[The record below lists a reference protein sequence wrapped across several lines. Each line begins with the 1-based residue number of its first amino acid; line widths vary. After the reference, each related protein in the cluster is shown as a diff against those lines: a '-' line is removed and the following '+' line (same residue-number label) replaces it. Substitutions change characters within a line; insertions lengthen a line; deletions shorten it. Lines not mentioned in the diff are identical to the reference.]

1 MSISMPDPGI
11 KNNGKEPLHPHFG
24 EETETTSQGKVF
36 LVGAGPGDSELITL
50 KGLRALHIADVVVYD
65 RLVNL
70 DLLDEASTHAI
81 RVFVGKESGR
91 HAVQQEEINALLVSY
106 AQQGYTVVRLK
117 GGDPFVFGR
126 GGEEALAL
134 VQANITFEIVSG
146 VSSAFAVPAAAGIP
160 VTHRGLSSSVM
171 VVTGHEDDAS
181 EGSTVNWEA
190 AAMSVK
196 SGGTLVVLMGVKALP
211 RITRCL
217 MQYSL
222 APSTPTAVIQQ
233 GTTPYQRVVV
243 DALDKIA
250 NHAKAVKIK
259 SPAITVI
266 GSAVALSDSLTWF
279 EDAYTNVPQLI
290 AL

>member
-1 MSISMPDPGI
+1 MSIHISERVSQ
-11 KNNGKEPLHPHFG
+11 NNGNVPIHPRFS
-24 EETETTSQGKVF
+24 EETEKTLRGKVF
-36 LVGAGPGDSELITL
+36 LVGAGPGDSELITV
-50 KGLRALHIADVVVYD
+50 KGLRALHKADVVVYD

-70 DLLDEASTHAI
+70 DLLDEAPIHAI

-91 HAVQQEEINALLVSY
+91 HAVKQEEINALLVSY

-134 VQANITFEIVSG
+134 VQANIAFEIVSG
-146 VSSAFAVPAAAGIP
+146 VSSAIAVPAAAGIP
-160 VTHRGLSSSVM
+160 VTHRGLASSIM
-171 VVTGHEDDAS
+171 VVTGHEDDTS
-181 EGSTVNWEA
+181 EASTVNWEA
-190 AAMSVK
+190 AAMSVA

-222 APSTPTAVIQQ
+222 AASTPAAVIQQ
-233 GTTPYQRVVV
+233 GTTSYQRVVV
-243 DALDKIA
+243 DTLDKIA

-266 GSAVALSDSLTWF
+266 GSVVTLSDSLAWF
-279 EDAYTNVPQLI
+279 EDAYADVPQLV

>member
-1 MSISMPDPGI
+1 MSIQMPES
-11 KNNGKEPLHPHFG
+11 KSKGKEPLHPRFG
-24 EETETTSQGKVF
+24 EEKETASRGKVF
-36 LVGAGPGDSELITL
+36 LVGAGPGDSELITV
-50 KGLRALHIADVVVYD
+50 KGLRALQRADVVIYD

-70 DLLDEASTHAI
+70 DLLDEAPISAI

-91 HAVQQEEINALLVSY
+91 HAVQQEEINVLLVSY

-134 VQANITFEIVSG
+134 VQANIAFEVISG
-146 VSSAFAVPAAAGIP
+146 VSSATAVPAAAGIP
-160 VTHRGLSSSVM
+160 VTHRGLASSIM
-171 VVTGHEDDAS
+171 VVTGHEDNTT

-190 AAMSVK
+190 AAMSVA

-211 RITRCL
+211 RIARNL

-222 APSTPTAVIQQ
+222 APNTPVALIQQ
-233 GTTPYQRVVV
+233 GTTAYQRVVV
-243 DALDKIA
+243 DTLDKIA

-259 SPAITVI
+259 SPAIIVI
-266 GSAVALSDSLTWF
+266 GSVVELSNSLAWF
-279 EDAYTNVPQLI
+279 GDACVDATQLI

>member
-1 MSISMPDPGI
+1 MSISMPERGI
-11 KNNGKEPLHPHFG
+11 KSNGKEPIHPHFG
-24 EETETTSQGKVF
+24 EEMETTSRGKVF

-50 KGLRALHIADVVVYD
+50 KGLRALHKADVVIYD

-70 DLLDEASTHAI
+70 DLLDEAPMHAI

-134 VQANITFEIVSG
+134 VQANIPYEIVSG
-146 VSSAFAVPAAAGIP
+146 VSSAFAVPASAGIP
-160 VTHRGLSSSVM
+160 VTHRGLASSIM
-171 VVTGHEDDAS
+171 VVTGHEDDTT

-190 AAMSVK
+190 AAMSVA

-211 RITRCL
+211 RITRQL

-233 GTTPYQRVVV
+233 GTTSYQRVVV
-243 DALDKIA
+243 DTLDKIA
-250 NHAKAVKIK
+250 NHAKAMKIK

-266 GSAVALSDSLTWF
+266 GSVVALSDSLAWF
-279 EDAYTNVPQLI
+279 EDAYANVPQLI

>member
-1 MSISMPDPGI
+1 MSISMPERGI
-11 KNNGKEPLHPHFG
+11 KHNGKELLHPHFG
-24 EETETTSQGKVF
+24 EETETTSRGKVF

-50 KGLRALHIADVVVYD
+50 KGVRALHIANVVVYD

-70 DLLDEASTHAI
+70 DLLEEAPIHAI

-106 AQQGYTVVRLK
+106 ARQGYTVVRLK

-134 VQANITFEIVSG
+134 VQANIAFEIVSG
-146 VSSAFAVPAAAGIP
+146 VSSAIAVPAAAGIP
-160 VTHRGLSSSVM
+160 VTHRGLASSVM
-171 VVTGHEDDAS
+171 VVTGHEDDTAA
-181 EGSTVNWEA
+181 GSTVSWEA
-190 AAMSVK
+190 AAMSVA

-211 RITRCL
+211 RITRHL

-233 GTTPYQRVVV
+233 GTTSYQRVVV
-243 DALDKIA
+243 DTLDKIA

-266 GSAVALSDSLTWF
+266 GSVVALSDSLAWF
-279 EDAYTNVPQLI
+279 EVVPQLI

>member
-1 MSISMPDPGI
+1 MSISMHERVSKSD
-11 KNNGKEPLHPHFG
+11 GKEPTYPQCSEG
-24 EETETTSQGKVF
+24 IETASRGKVF
-36 LVGAGPGDSELITL
+36 LVGAGPGDSELITV
-50 KGLRALHIADVVVYD
+50 KGVRALHRADVVIYD

-70 DLLDEASTHAI
+70 DLLDEAPTHAI

-134 VQANITFEIVSG
+134 VQASIAFEIVSG
-146 VSSAFAVPAAAGIP
+146 VSSALAVPASAGIP
-160 VTHRGLSSSVM
+160 VTHRGLASSVM
-171 VVTGHEDDAS
+171 VVTGHEDDTS

-190 AAMSVK
+190 AAMSVA

-211 RITRCL
+211 RITRHL
-217 MQYSL
+217 LQHSL
-222 APSTPTAVIQQ
+222 APSTPAAVIQQ

-243 DALDKIA
+243 DTLDRIA

-266 GSAVALSDSLTWF
+266 GSVVALSDSLSWF
-279 EDAYTNVPQLI
+279 EDASADVPHLI

>member
-1 MSISMPDPGI
+1 MSISLRERVGNDDQR
-11 KNNGKEPLHPHFG
+11 EPIRPRFG
-24 EETETTSQGKVF
+24 EEPQSTPQGKVF

-50 KGLRALHIADVVVYD
+50 KGLRTLRIADVVVYD

-70 DLLDEASTHAI
+70 DLLDEAPIHAI

-134 VQANITFEIVSG
+134 VKANIPFEIVSG
-146 VSSAFAVPAAAGIP
+146 VSSAIAVPAYAGIP
-160 VTHRGLSSSVM
+160 VTHRGLSSSIM
-171 VVTGHEDDAS
+171 VVTGHEDDTAES
-181 EGSTVNWEA
+181 STVNWEA
-190 AAMSVK
+190 AAMSAR

-211 RITRCL
+211 RITKQL
-217 MQYSL
+217 LHYGLSPDM
-222 APSTPTAVIQQ
+222 PVAVIQQ
-233 GTTPYQRVVV
+233 GTTSYQRVVT
-243 DALDKIA
+243 DTLEKIA

-266 GSAVALSDSLTWF
+266 GSVVALSDSLSWF
-279 EDAYTNVPQLI
+279 EDAYADVPQLI

>member
-1 MSISMPDPGI
+1 MPERVSEP
-11 KNNGKEPLHPHFG
+11 NSKELIHPQFG
-24 EETETTSQGKVF
+24 EETGTTSRGKVF

-50 KGLRALHIADVVVYD
+50 KGLRALQNADVVVYD

-70 DLLDEASTHAI
+70 DLLDEAPTHAI

-91 HAVQQEEINALLVSY
+91 HAVQQEDINALLVSY

-134 VQANITFEIVSG
+134 VQKNIAFEIVSG
-146 VSSAFAVPAAAGIP
+146 VSSAIAVPAAAGIP
-160 VTHRGLSSSVM
+160 VTHRGLSSSIM
-171 VVTGHEDDAS
+171 VVTGHEDDTA

-190 AAMSVK
+190 AAMSVT

-211 RITRCL
+211 RITRHL

-222 APSTPTAVIQQ
+222 APSTPAAVIQQ
-233 GTTPYQRVVV
+233 GTTSYQRVVV
-243 DALDKIA
+243 DTLDKIA

-266 GSAVALSDSLTWF
+266 GSVVTLSDSLAWF
-279 EDAYTNVPQLI
+279 EDAYANVPQLI

>member
-1 MSISMPDPGI
+1 MSISMRERAS
-11 KNNGKEPLHPHFG
+11 KNSSKEPLHPQFS
-24 EETETTSQGKVF
+24 EDIETTARGKVF
-36 LVGAGPGDSELITL
+36 LVGAGPGDSELITV
-50 KGLRALHIADVVVYD
+50 KGLRALQVADVVIYD

-70 DLLDEASTHAI
+70 DLLDEAPMHAI

-134 VQANITFEIVSG
+134 VQANIAFEIVSG

-160 VTHRGLSSSVM
+160 VTHRGLASSVM

-190 AAMSVK
+190 AAMCVA
-196 SGGTLVVLMGVKALP
+196 SGGTLVVLMGVKSLP
-211 RITRCL
+211 RITRSL
-217 MQYSL
+217 MQHSL
-222 APSTPTAVIQQ
+222 APSTPAAVIQQ
-233 GTTPYQRVVV
+233 GTTSYQRVVV

-250 NHAKAVKIK
+250 NHAKAMKIK

-266 GSAVALSDSLTWF
+266 GSVVALSDSLAWF
-279 EDAYTNVPQLI
+279 ENAYANVPQLI